1 MNLTL
6 TDGPEVALVVTVAQV
21 AAGPGRPAAG
31 GRRTAAGADF
41 VPKVP
46 ESITG
51 ACGELC

>member
-1 MNLTL
+1 M
-6 TDGPEVALVVTVAQV
+6 VVTVALV
-21 AAGPGRPAAG
+21 AAGPGQPVAG
-31 GRRTAAGADF
+31 GGQPGADF